1 MPDCQSNNGPVATA
15 TPSRANNAGNIVV
28 AGGRTRQ
35 KQTKKQTTKTHLWE
49 KTSHFQ
55 SRVLCDAWI
64 SLWGNRKPGKKCPAE
79 TLWSPHTHHH
89 HHHHRRRWWWWRPG
103 PPAFSTKKR
112 SRHTSRGVSSITAPL
127 QQSRR
132 AAGGQYGT
140 AESSPALCSDHQ
152 SPVTAHSIEILI
164 AASEASRLQK
174 LCPNLFVVQLAN
186 SNIYFSRR
194 RRHKN
199 VAVYWPKWTVALF
212 Q

>member
-1 MPDCQSNNGPVATA
+1 MPGSVSGETE
-15 TPSRANNAGNIVV
+15 SLGKNARQKLSEAHTHIIIIVGGG
-28 AGGRTRQ
+28 GGRARR
-35 KQTKKQTTKTHLWE
+35 H
-49 KTSHFQ
+49 
-55 SRVLCDAWI
+55 
-64 SLWGNRKPGKKCPAE
+64 
-79 TLWSPHTHHH
+79 SPQ
-89 HHHHRRRWWWWRPG
+89 
-103 PPAFSTKKR
+103 KKR

-174 LCPNLFVVQLAN
+174 LCLNLFVVQLAN

-199 VAVYWPKWTVALF
+199 VAVY
-212 Q
+212 